1 MLHCGRG
8 RISLEHVSSGSVSSA
23 FPPHRK
29 YFVMADVKS
38 RPLSPHLSIYK
49 PTITMTMS
57 IVHRITGIALYAGT
71 VLLAIWLISAASG
84 AQAFAT
90 VQGFIA
96 SPLGR
101 IILLGY
107 TWAIIHHALG
117 GVRHFI
123 WDTGAGLG
131 PERMLLA
138 RLTLI
143 GSLVITI
150 GLWLFGYVVR

>member
-1 MLHCGRG
+1 MTDTK
-8 RISLEHVSSGSVSSA
+8 
-23 FPPHRK
+23 P
-29 YFVMADVKS
+29 

-57 IVHRITGIALYAGT
+57 IVHRITGVALYAGT
-71 VLLAIWLISAASG
+71 VLLAIWLAAAASG
-84 AQAFAT
+84 AETFAP
-90 VQGFIA
+90 VQHFMA
-96 SPLGR
+96 SPFGR

-117 GVRHFI
+117 GIRHFI

-131 PERMLLA
+131 PERMMLA

-143 GSLVITI
+143 GSLVITV
-150 GLWLFGYVVR
+150 GLWALGYAVR

>member
-1 MLHCGRG
+1 M
-8 RISLEHVSSGSVSSA
+8 SA
-23 FPPHRK
+23 MTEAK
-29 YFVMADVKS
+29 T

-57 IVHRITGIALYAGT
+57 IVHRITGMGLYAGT
-71 VLLAIWLISAASG
+71 LLLTIWLIAAASG
-84 AQAFAT
+84 AAAFAP
-90 VQGFIA
+90 VQQFIA

-117 GVRHFI
+117 GIRHFI

-131 PERMLLA
+131 PERMMLA

-150 GLWLFGYVVR
+150 GLWVLGYAVR

>member
-1 MLHCGRG
+1 MTNT
-8 RISLEHVSSGSVSSA
+8 
-23 FPPHRK
+23 K
-29 YFVMADVKS
+29 T

-57 IVHRITGIALYAGT
+57 IVHRITGMGLYAGT
-71 VLLAIWLISAASG
+71 VLLAIWLIAAASG
-84 AQAFAT
+84 AQEFAP
-90 VQGFIA
+90 VQRFIA
-96 SPLGR
+96 SPFGR

-117 GVRHFI
+117 GIRHFI

-131 PERMLLA
+131 PERYLFA

-143 GSLVITI
+143 GSLVITV
-150 GLWLFGYVVR
+150 GLWALGYAVR

>member
-1 MLHCGRG
+1 MTD
-8 RISLEHVSSGSVSSA
+8 A
-23 FPPHRK
+23 KP
-29 YFVMADVKS
+29 

-57 IVHRITGIALYAGT
+57 IVHRLTGVGLYAGT
-71 VLLAIWLISAASG
+71 ILLAIWLAAAASG
-84 AQAFAT
+84 VQAFAP
-90 VQGFIA
+90 VQQFMA
-96 SPLGR
+96 SPFGR

-117 GVRHFI
+117 GIRHFI

-131 PERMLLA
+131 PERMWLA

-143 GSLVITI
+143 GSLVITV
-150 GLWLFGYVVR
+150 GLWVLGYAVR

>member
-8 RISLEHVSSGSVSSA
+8 RISLEHPSSGSVSSA
-23 FPPHRK
+23 FLPHRK
-29 YFVMADVKS
+29 YLVMADVKP

-57 IVHRITGIALYAGT
+57 IVHRITGIGLYAGT
-71 VLLAIWLISAASG
+71 VLLAIWLIAAASG

-117 GVRHFI
+117 GIRHFI

-131 PERMLLA
+131 PERMMLA

-143 GSLVITI
+143 GSLVITV
-150 GLWLFGYVVR
+150 GLWLFGYAVR

>member
-1 MLHCGRG
+1 MLHCGIE
-8 RISLEHVSSGSVSSA
+8 RISLEHRSSGSVSSA
-23 FPPHRK
+23 FLPHRK

-57 IVHRITGIALYAGT
+57 IVHRITGIGLYAGT
-71 VLLAIWLISAASG
+71 VLLAIWLIAAASG
-84 AQAFAT
+84 AQSFAM

-117 GVRHFI
+117 GIRHFI
-123 WDTGAGLG
+123 WDIGAGLG
-131 PERMLLA
+131 PERMMLA

-143 GSLVITI
+143 GSLLITI
-150 GLWLFGYVVR
+150 GLWLFGYAVR